1 MRGVVI
7 CNAYYQTD
15 EIMYQPRRLREEFS
29 RLGVKLDILSA
40 SAFPFC
46 VEGGAL
52 RSALA
57 GYDFLIFWDKDK
69 YLLAAAEA
77 AGIPTF
83 NGYFGV
89 TACDDKMLTFLALAD
104 HGIPMPKTLP
114 GLLCYRP
121 EKHVLKEAAD
131 RVEAEFGYPLVVK
144 ESYGSLGR
152 GEYLVHDR
160 TELVSVMEE
169 VRLKPHLFQEFIA
182 ESAGRDLR
190 VVVVGER
197 VLGGMVRT
205 SGGDFRSNLARGGKA
220 EAYPVDEGA
229 AQLSLKIAR
238 LLRLDYCGIDYL
250 FGKDGL
256 LVCEVNS
263 NAFFQGFEGA
273 TGVNV
278 AGAYAEHILAKLAA
292 DGRRAER

>member
-1 MRGVVI
+1 MAQIRVAREAGACYGV
-7 CNAYYQTD
+7 
-15 EIMYQPRRLREEFS
+15 ER
-29 RLGVKLDILSA
+29 
-40 SAFPFC
+40 
-46 VEGGAL
+46 AL
-52 RSALA
+52 RMV
-57 GYDFLIFWDKDK
+57 
-69 YLLAAAEA
+69 E
-77 AGIPTF
+77 
-83 NGYFGV
+83 
-89 TACDDKMLTFLALAD
+89 
-104 HGIPMPKTLP
+104 
-114 GLLCYRP
+114 
-121 EKHVLKEAAD
+121 EAAD
-131 RVEAEFGYPLVVK
+131 RASGRVHTLGPLIHNPRVVADLAARGVDAVDAPEDAAGDVLLLRTHGTVPEEEARARELCSGVLDATCPFVKKVHQAAERLRAEGY
-144 ESYGSLGR
+144 
-152 GEYLVHDR
+152 
-160 TELVSVMEE
+160 
-169 VRLKPHLFQEFIA
+169 
-182 ESAGRDLR
+182 R